1 MADSISIETSAKTEV
16 ISGAGLTVF
25 DNNPVAPL
33 GVIAMPGCEQFAEAV
48 NWYLG
53 EWRKNAES
61 QGKSYTVPGYDAK
74 SFVLPIKCSRF
85 GTGEGKG
92 LVLSTVRGYD
102 LYIISDVTARNVT
115 YKMYDQNVP
124 CSPDDHYANLK
135 RIIAAVA
142 GRAHRIT
149 VIMPFLYESRQH
161 RRVSRESMDC
171 ALMLQELTGMGV
183 SNIITF
189 DAHDPRIVNAI
200 PLNGFESVMPSYQ
213 VLKALFRKEKDL
225 RVDKEHMMIVSP
237 DEGAMARNI
246 FYATEL
252 KLDLGMFY
260 KRRDYS
266 KVVDGRNP
274 IVAHEYLGASVRGKD
289 VLVADDI
296 ISSGESMIQLIDDLK
311 RRRAKRVFL
320 TATFCFFT
328 NGTKAFDAA
337 YKKGFLGGVLGTNL
351 CYVPDEIR
359 NKPWYIEVD
368 MRKYVALIIA
378 SLNHDHSLDP
388 LINPHARVENLIK
401 KYQAEQA
408 SAAEADK

>member
-1 MADSISIETSAKTEV
+1 
-16 ISGAGLTVF
+16 
-25 DNNPVAPL
+25 
-33 GVIAMPGCEQFAEAV
+33 
-48 NWYLG
+48 
-53 EWRKNAES
+53 
-61 QGKSYTVPGYDAK
+61 
-74 SFVLPIKCSRF
+74 
-85 GTGEGKG
+85 
-92 LVLSTVRGYD
+92 
-102 LYIISDVTARNVT
+102 
-115 YKMYDQNVP
+115 
-124 CSPDDHYANLK
+124 
-135 RIIAAVA
+135 
-142 GRAHRIT
+142 
-149 VIMPFLYESRQH
+149 
-161 RRVSRESMDC
+161 
-171 ALMLQELTGMGV
+171 
-183 SNIITF
+183 
-189 DAHDPRIVNAI
+189 
-200 PLNGFESVMPSYQ
+200 
-213 VLKALFRKEKDL
+213 
-225 RVDKEHMMIVSP
+225 MIVSP